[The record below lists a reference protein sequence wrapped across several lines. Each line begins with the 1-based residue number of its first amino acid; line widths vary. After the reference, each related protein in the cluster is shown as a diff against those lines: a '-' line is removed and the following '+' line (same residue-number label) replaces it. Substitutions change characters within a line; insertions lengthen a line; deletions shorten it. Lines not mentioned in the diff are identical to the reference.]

1 MDNVTRRR
9 SLGLDRSDEPSLPA
23 DDPPSPEGLGPV
35 VAAQA
40 PEWVTRLTR
49 VSQTAHAQTEFYV
62 YRLRH
67 WVEANRELTL
77 RLTAHS
83 IILVA
88 ITATLGLSH
97 VRLSDLRLPALAAP
111 QANRVGATWTDSGA
125 SPSDSESFLQRP
137 MVPRTASAVNV
148 RLTGTDA
155 ISLAPREDLFALPTR
170 AAPAAKPP
178 ADSVVDTPT
187 LDSLVQS
194 YTAADGDTLSGIA
207 SRFEISL
214 EALVTANPFL
224 QGSLGTIF
232 HPGDDF
238 LIPPPG
244 GILHIVADGD
254 TLQSI
259 ATKYGVNVEDIL
271 SYAPNRLKADSPLSP
286 SQRVFVPEGSVDLPR
301 PEPQP
306 APRTNTL
313 AGVLQPR
320 TTTTTAA
327 TTQAKPAAVAAAP
340 AKPVAPAPAPAPKPA
355 AVTQPTVG
363 TGTLRTP
370 LYGYVVTQ
378 NFWAYHNGVDLAAPI
393 GTPVYAADA
402 GRVIWSGWDN
412 TGYGYMVLIDHGN
425 GYRTRYGHLSWIFP
439 SYGDYVSKGEQIG
452 KVGSTGRST
461 GPHLHFEVIVSGI
474 ARNPF
479 NYIR

>member
-9 SLGLDRSDEPSLPA
+9 SLGLDRSDDPSRPA
-23 DDPPSPEGLGPV
+23 DEPPSPEGLGPV
-35 VAAQA
+35 VAARS
-40 PEWVTRLTR
+40 PEWVTRLTA
-49 VSQTAHAQTEFYV
+49 VGQTAHAQTEFYV

-97 VRLSDLRLPALAAP
+97 VRLSDLRLPALSAP
-111 QANRVGATWTDSGA
+111 QANRVVPTWTDGDA
-125 SPSDSESFLQRP
+125 TPSDSESFLQRP

-155 ISLAPREDLFALPTR
+155 ISLAPREDLFALPPR
-170 AAPAAKPP
+170 VAPSVQPP
-178 ADSVVDTPT
+178 APEAVVDTPT
-187 LDSLVQS
+187 LDSLVRS
-194 YTAADGDTLSGIA
+194 YTAGEGDTLSGIA
-207 SRFEISL
+207 TRFEISM

-224 QGSLGTIF
+224 QGSLTTIF
-232 HPGDDF
+232 HPGDEF

-244 GILHIVADGD
+244 GILHVVAQGD
-254 TLQSI
+254 TLQTI
-259 ATKYGVNVEDIL
+259 ATKYGSSVEDIL
-271 SYAPNRLKADSPLSP
+271 SYAPNRLTADSPLNP
-286 SQRVFVPEGSVDLPR
+286 SQRVFVPEGNVELQR
-301 PEPQP
+301 PEPAP
-306 APRTNTL
+306 APKTNTL

-320 TTTTTAA
+320 
-327 TTQAKPAAVAAAP
+327 AAAP
-340 AKPVAPAPAPAPKPA
+340 AAPAAPVVQAKPVVPTPAPAPKPVA
-355 AVTQPTVG
+355 ATQPTVG
-363 TGTLRTP
+363 TGSLRTP

-439 SYGDYVSKGEQIG
+439 NYGDYVQKGAQIG

>member
-35 VAAQA
+35 VAAAA
-40 PEWVTRLTR
+40 PEWVIRLTR
-49 VSQTAHAQTEFYV
+49 VSHTAHAQTEFYV
-62 YRLRH
+62 YRLRR
-67 WVEANRELTL
+67 WVESNRELTL

-97 VRLSDLRLPALAAP
+97 VRLSDLRLPALSAP
-111 QANRVGATWTDSGA
+111 QANRVGATWTDSEA
-125 SPSDSESFLQRP
+125 KPSDSESFLQRP

-148 RLTGTDA
+148 RVTGTDS

-170 AAPAAKPP
+170 VSPAVKPP
-178 ADSVVDTPT
+178 PEAVADTPT
-187 LDSLVQS
+187 LDSLVQT
-194 YTAADGDTLSGIA
+194 YTAANGDTLLGIA
-207 SRFEISL
+207 TQFDISL

-224 QGSLGTIF
+224 EGSLTTIF
-232 HPGDDF
+232 HPGDEF

-244 GILHIVADGD
+244 GILHIVSEGD

-259 ATKYGVNVEDIL
+259 ATKYQTSVEDIL
-271 SYAPNRLKADSPLSP
+271 SYAPNRLKADSGLKPD
-286 SQRVFVPEGSVDLPR
+286 QRVFVPEGSVDLPR
-301 PEPQP
+301 PAPQP

-320 TTTTTAA
+320 PATASA
-327 TTQAKPAAVAAAP
+327 PVAAAKPAVPAP
-340 AKPVAPAPAPAPKPA
+340 AAPAPAPKPA

-439 SYGDYVSKGEQIG
+439 NYGDYVGKGEQIG

-461 GPHLHFEVIVSGI
+461 GPHLHFEVIVNGI